1 MLGLVVCDHL
11 YHQYPDQA
19 EGRLARVKAQLV
31 STEQLAEQ
39 ARTLQLGQFVQFGR
53 GERQTGKD
61 KASVLADTLEAIIG
75 AIYLDRGFE
84 AAQSFILRQ
93 MSPILHDLDALTP
106 DYKSTLQERAQ
117 REYQVLPD
125 YRLVSEEGPSH
136 DKTFVLQ
143 VSILGNDLGQ
153 GSGRSKRE
161 AGQQAAAEALVR
173 LESLAAPLT
182 PSEPGLPDPIDS

>member
-1 MLGLVVCDHL
+1 MVCDHL

-19 EGRLARVKAQLV
+19 EGRLARLKAQLV

-39 ARTLQLGQFVQFGR
+39 ARSLQLGQFVQFGR

-61 KASVLADTLEAIIG
+61 KASVLADTLEAVIG

-84 AAQSFILRQ
+84 AAQSFILRR

-125 YRLVSEEGPSH
+125 YRLISEEGPSH

-143 VSILGNDLGQ
+143 VTILGHELGQ
-153 GSGRSKRE
+153 GTGRSKRE
-161 AGQQAAAEALVR
+161 AGQQAAAQALTH
-173 LESLAAPLT
+173 LDSLPVPLS
-182 PSEPGLPDPIDS
+182 PIEPRLPDPIDS

>member
-117 REYQVLPD
+117 RDYQVLPD

-153 GSGRSKRE
+153 GTGRSKRE

-173 LESLAAPLT
+173 LESLPAPLT
-182 PSEPGLPDPIDS
+182 PIEPGLPDPIDS